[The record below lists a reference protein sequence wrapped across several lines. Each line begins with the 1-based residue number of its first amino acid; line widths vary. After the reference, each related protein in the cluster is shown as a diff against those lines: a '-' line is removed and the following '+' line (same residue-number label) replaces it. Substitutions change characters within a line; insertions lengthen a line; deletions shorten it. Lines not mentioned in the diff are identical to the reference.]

1 MSRKLNLSRFAISL
15 IATITSVSPF
25 LADFNETH
33 VYNPLWPPHAKFH
46 NGQTMTLGLICG
58 IISIYFLWFRKAST
72 DIENLKMSCLFAALY
87 WMAMAPAILYP
98 GTAFA
103 DPEYGGLQ
111 SFSIGGVAITQVHM
125 DFLFFIILG
134 ICYYFESKRLKA
146 RERLTE
152 NNI

>member
-1 MSRKLNLSRFAISL
+1 MSKKLNLSRFTISF
-15 IATITSVSPF
+15 IAVFTSISPF

-33 VYNPLWPPHAKFH
+33 VFNPLWPPHAKFH

-58 IISIYFLWFRKAST
+58 IISIYFLWFRKVST

-87 WMAMAPAILYP
+87 WLAMAPAILYP
-98 GTAFA
+98 GTALA

-111 SFSIGGVAITQVHM
+111 SFSLAGVSITQIHI

-134 ICYYFESKRLKA
+134 ICYYKESNRLKKTL
-146 RERLTE
+146 R
-152 NNI
+152 IQ

>member
-1 MSRKLNLSRFAISL
+1 MSRKLNISRFMISF
-15 IATITSVSPF
+15 IAVFTSVSPF

-72 DIENLKMSCLFAALY
+72 SIENLKMSCLFASLY
-87 WMAMAPAILYP
+87 WLAMAPAILYP
-98 GTAFA
+98 GTALA
-103 DPEYGGLQ
+103 DPEYGGHK
-111 SFSIGGVAITQVHM
+111 SFSLAGMAITQIHM
-125 DFLFFIILG
+125 DFFFFIVLG

-146 RERLTE
+146 RQQ
-152 NNI
+152 

>member
-1 MSRKLNLSRFAISL
+1 MNKRFNASRFAISF
-15 IATITSVSPF
+15 IAIFTSLSPF
-25 LADFNETH
+25 LADFNQTH
-33 VYNPLWPPHAKFH
+33 VFNPLWPPHAKFH

-87 WMAMAPAILYP
+87 WLAMAPAILYP

-111 SFSIGGVAITQVHM
+111 SFSLGGVAITQLHM
-125 DFLFFIILG
+125 DFLIFIVLG
-134 ICYYFESKRLKA
+134 ICFYRESNRLK
-146 RERLTE
+146 RSSR
-152 NNI
+152 I

>member
-1 MSRKLNLSRFAISL
+1 MTKKLNASRLIISVIAIFTSL
-15 IATITSVSPF
+15 SPF
-25 LADFNETH
+25 LADFNQTH
-33 VYNPLWPPHAKFH
+33 VFNPLWPPHAKFH

-87 WMAMAPAILYP
+87 FLAMAPAILYP

-111 SFSIGGVAITQVHM
+111 SFSLGGVSITQVHM
-125 DFLFFIILG
+125 DFLIFIILG
-134 ICYYFESKRLKA
+134 ICYYIESKRLKKA
-146 RERLTE
+146 SR
-152 NNI
+152 IS

>member
-1 MSRKLNLSRFAISL
+1 MNEKLNASRFTISF
-15 IATITSVSPF
+15 IAVFTSLSPF
-25 LADFNETH
+25 LADFNQTH
-33 VYNPLWPPHAKFH
+33 VFNPLWPPHAKFH

-87 WMAMAPAILYP
+87 WLAMAPAILYP

-111 SFSIGGVAITQVHM
+111 SFSLVGVRITQLHM
-125 DFLFFIILG
+125 DFLIFIILG
-134 ICYYFESKRLKA
+134 ICYYVESNRLK
-146 RERLTE
+146 RRS
-152 NNI
+152 N

>member
-1 MSRKLNLSRFAISL
+1 MSKKLNASRFTISL
-15 IATITSVSPF
+15 IAIFTSLSPF

-33 VYNPLWPPHAKFH
+33 VFNPLWPPHAKFH

-58 IISIYFLWFRKAST
+58 IISIYFLWFRKVST

-87 WMAMAPAILYP
+87 WLAMAPAILYP

-111 SFSIGGVAITQVHM
+111 SFSLAGFPITQLHM
-125 DFLFFIILG
+125 DFLIFIILG
-134 ICYYFESKRLKA
+134 ICYYTESKRLKKPS
-146 RERLTE
+146 RSS
-152 NNI
+152 

>member
-1 MSRKLNLSRFAISL
+1 MNKKLNVSRLTISL
-15 IATITSVSPF
+15 IAVFTSLSPF

-33 VYNPLWPPHAKFH
+33 VFNPLWPPHAKFH

-58 IISIYFLWFRKAST
+58 IISIYFLWFRKVST

-87 WMAMAPAILYP
+87 WLAMAPAILYP
-98 GTAFA
+98 GAAFA

-111 SFSIGGVAITQVHM
+111 SFSLLGFSITQLHM

-134 ICYYFESKRLKA
+134 ICYYTESKRLKKTS
-146 RERLTE
+146 R
-152 NNI
+152 I